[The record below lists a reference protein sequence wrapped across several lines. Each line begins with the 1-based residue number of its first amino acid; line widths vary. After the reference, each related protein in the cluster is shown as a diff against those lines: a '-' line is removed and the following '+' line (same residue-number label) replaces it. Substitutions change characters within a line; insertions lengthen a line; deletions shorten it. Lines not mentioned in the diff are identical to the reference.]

1 MATRP
6 DSGHSDFMFCS
17 ALVFMATLLRSDFA
31 FWAFLLEGRST
42 AITSGPHCG
51 GGYWISI
58 PLTRELS
65 FTVVNWIT
73 YWPLA
78 LAFAVNCSMI
88 ALFLAPAAAKISKL
102 LNTCVPL
109 MLTLKIREPAA
120 DQKVSAKCSRTV
132 WLAPAVNPGMV

>member
-42 AITSGPHCG
+42 AMTSGPHCG

-58 PLTRELS
+58 PLTSARS
-65 FTVVNWIT
+65 FVGVNVIT
-73 YWPLA
+73 NWPLELA
-78 LAFAVNCSMI
+78 LAVNCSI
-88 ALFLAPAAAKISKL
+88 TALFCAPAVAKISKL
-102 LNTCVPL
+102 VSTCVPL
-109 MLTLKIREPAA
+109 MLTLNTRELAA
-120 DQKVSAKCSRTV
+120 VQNVSAKCSRTV
-132 WLAPAVNPGMV
+132 